1 MHGFEWTTLATC
13 AALILCIY
21 MGFSVGRARAKYNVP
36 APAMSGDPIFERHFR
51 VHMNTLEWLPVFLP
65 VMWLFAM
72 YWSDAIA
79 AGIGAIWIVGRII
92 YMTSYVKDPKSR
104 SAGFGIQA
112 LATLVLLVGA
122 IWGGVAA
129 LIPTP

>member
-1 MHGFEWTTLATC
+1 
-13 AALILCIY
+13 
-21 MGFSVGRARAKYNVP
+21 
-36 APAMSGDPIFERHFR
+36 
-51 VHMNTLEWLPVFLP
+51 
-65 VMWLFAM
+65 M